1 MTKKKGGAQRINSTL
16 TSALNKLV
24 AEVMKDED
32 PPKEG
37 ETPKAPKYSLT
48 DKMKV
53 LDRMLKHEA
62 IRLKVQENVEG
73 DFFRNRGKGAE
84 NGDE

>member
-1 MTKKKGGAQRINSTL
+1 MTKKKSGGQRINSKL
-16 TSALNKLV
+16 TTALSKLV
-24 AEVMKDED
+24 EEVMKDEP

-37 ETPKAPKYSLT
+37 EAAKPPRYTLT

-62 IRLKVQENVEG
+62 IRLKVQENDEG